1 MDCKQHEGNTP
12 TVAFLPKVRAREA
25 FLLWKGQMIDF
36 DLESLKQ
43 RMIEALAA
51 MGRETDVFDKSA
63 AADTFRECLR
73 LVHERGRHVLITN
86 DPTGIGIEFLQ

>member
-1 MDCKQHEGNTP
+1 MSD
-12 TVAFLPKVRAREA
+12 L
-25 FLLWKGQMIDF
+25 

-51 MGRETDVFDKSA
+51 MECETEVLDKSA

-73 LVHERGRHVLITN
+73 LAHERGRHVLITN
-86 DPTGIGIEFLQ
+86 APTGIGIEFLQ